1 MAELNLP
8 AQPSLG
14 RRLGQAAVS
23 APRIFLSWEDWFT
36 LAALAVC
43 TLSVAVSVQQA
54 EWVDRMPALVPTV
67 LVAMLT
73 GLLAARTR
81 VRALLLHP
89 FLGLAVGAAVVALAA
104 QSYADGATLADRLA
118 DVRYRMEEWYH
129 VVIAG
134 DISTDNLPFVI
145 LVHAATYAAVYVGT
159 WVTFR
164 WHNPWPALIPAG
176 VVLLL
181 NISLIRGEPSTPFFF
196 FLVGGLLLV
205 SRLYLQGLQAQ
216 WRRTGVPYP
225 DFVSLNVAQSAVL
238 LSVLFVAV
246 AWSLPLGKQASAAK
260 SVGLALLQ
268 PFETFTDDVV
278 RLFSNVNLQFA
289 RGSNFHKFQS
299 VLPIRGNVDLG
310 ERVLYEV
317 AASQAG
323 FLYATS
329 YDTYTGSGWRA
340 TDRDTTRIEGGQ
352 LPELAEED
360 LYDLRAVVTVSVTL
374 ASEEST
380 LLFPGSPLG
389 TNRDAVVEFAEEHPG
404 DIVQVRSRRVLRPG
418 DTYNAVGSVS
428 VASPDDLRRAGT
440 EYPQWVRDRYLQLPD
455 ELPERV
461 AAEAR
466 RVAGDAATPY
476 DAAVRI
482 EEYLRSFPFDPSVPA
497 PPPGSDAVDFFL
509 FELRRGYFDYQASA
523 MAVMLRS
530 LGIPARV
537 AVGYALDPAD
547 RNGPNFVVR
556 KDDAYSW
563 VEVFFPNY
571 GWVPFNPTADRPSG
585 ADFAGIDGLIT
596 PSYEDLITLEE
607 LFPIDPNLTGEFGAP
622 GGIGEALQE
631 TPVDAPEGPPWPLIW
646 SLAALAL
653 ALTAAAVFGRL
664 AWNWGLGELHPT
676 VQLWAKTERLA
687 RWAGIRPATWETPR
701 EFARRLGGTI
711 RRRTAAE
718 TLAAAYEEARYGPP
732 DLERTEAS
740 AARRAYAAVRSA
752 LLKRILRVKEEARE
766 DGDDGSPTR

>member
-8 AQPSLG
+8 IQPSLS
-14 RRLGQAAVS
+14 RRVGQAAIS
-23 APRIFLSWEDWFT
+23 APRVLLSWEDWFT
-36 LAALAVC
+36 LATLAIC
-43 TLSVAVSVQQA
+43 TLSVAVSVEQA

-73 GLLAARTR
+73 GLLAARIR
-81 VRALLLHP
+81 VSSLLLHP
-89 FLGLAVGAAVVALAA
+89 FLGLAVGAAVVTLAA
-104 QSYADGATLADRLA
+104 QSYADGATFADRLA

-129 VVIAG
+129 VVVSG

-145 LVHAATYAAVYVGT
+145 LVHAATYAAVYLGT

-181 NISLIRGEPSTPFFF
+181 NISLVRGQPSTPFFF
-196 FLVGGLLLV
+196 FLVGGLLLI

-216 WRRTGVPYP
+216 WRRSGVPYP
-225 DFVSLNVAQSAVL
+225 DFVSLNVAQTTVL

-246 AWSLPLGKQASAAK
+246 AWSLPLGKQANAAK
-260 SVGLALLQ
+260 SLGLALLQ
-268 PFETFTDDVV
+268 PFETLTDDVV

-340 TDRDTTRIEGGQ
+340 TDRESARIDGGQ

-374 ASEEST
+374 ESEEST
-380 LLFPGSPLG
+380 LLFPGSPIG

-418 DTYNAVGSVS
+418 DTYNAVGSIS
-428 VASPDDLRRAGT
+428 VATPDDLRRAGT
-440 EYPQWVRDRYLQLPD
+440 AYPEWVRERYLQLP
-455 ELPERV
+455 EGLPARIAE
-461 AAEAR
+461 EAR

-482 EEYLRSFPFDPSVPA
+482 EEYLREFPFDPTVPA
-497 PPPGSDAVDFFL
+497 PPPGADAVDFFL

-523 MAVMLRS
+523 MAVMLRT

-537 AVGYALDPAD
+537 AVGYALDPTD

-563 VEVFFPNY
+563 VEVFFPGY

-585 ADFAGIDGLIT
+585 ADFTGLGGLIT

-607 LFPIDPNLTGEFGAP
+607 LYPIDPNLTGEFGAP
-622 GGIGEALQE
+622 GGVGEALQE
-631 TPVDAPEGPPWPLIW
+631 TPIDAPAGPPWPLIW
-646 SLAALAL
+646 AVAALAMVL
-653 ALTAAAVFGRL
+653 AAALAIGRV
-664 AWNWGLGELHPT
+664 AWNWGLAGLHPA

-687 RWAGIRPATWETPR
+687 RWAGIRPASWETPR
-701 EFARRLGGTI
+701 EFAQRLGLTL
-711 RRRTAAE
+711 RRRAAADA
-718 TLAAAYEEARYGPP
+718 LAAAYEEARYGPP
-732 DLERTEAS
+732 DLERVEPGP
-740 AARRAYAAVRSA
+740 ARRAYATLRSA
-752 LLKRILRVKEEARE
+752 LVKRILRVKERTEE
-766 DGDDGSPTR
+766 YDDGDRKS